1 MTDSLWALYYDYFG
15 FQQEFDKRVNLKDIC
30 RVEFY
35 KYNIPCCQQRDF
47 VTLLFMK
54 TDYIFQNQCSELKLL
69 KVKIYAYSQDLI
81 RNLKLQSNPVN
92 NADTKTGK
100 PVRPI
105 EWPSS
110 FKFLQG
116 SITGSSQVIHGN
128 LIKFTPLK
136 FYLYDLVNV

>member
-1 MTDSLWALYYDYFG
+1 M
-15 FQQEFDKRVNLKDIC
+15 
-30 RVEFY
+30 
-35 KYNIPCCQQRDF
+35 DF
-47 VTLLFMK
+47 ITLLFMK

-105 EWPSS
+105 E
-110 FKFLQG
+110 
-116 SITGSSQVIHGN
+116 
-128 LIKFTPLK
+128 
-136 FYLYDLVNV
+136 